1 MPPHTPESEALGRTQ
16 GSACLQPWETLM
28 HTGDCCLR
36 EPPGE
41 GGRLDQHPAVGA
53 APPVTPVPVCFSW
66 SPR

>member
-36 EPPGE
+36 EPPERAGVWTST
-41 GGRLDQHPAVGA
+41 RQS
-53 APPVTPVPVCFSW
+53 APL
-66 SPR
+66 RR